1 MKAIGF
7 TKSLS
12 ADHPDSLVDL
22 NLPNPAA
29 AGRDLLV
36 RIEAVSVNPIDTKI
50 RRRGDQP
57 EPKIL
62 GFDASGTIEAVGPEV
77 TLFRPGDAVFYAG
90 SVVRPGTNSE
100 YHLVDERIVGRKPAK
115 LTYAEAAALPLV
127 SITAWELFFDR
138 IGIDAGGRDAGKHV
152 LIIGGAGGV
161 GSIAIQLAKWAG
173 LTVTATASRPET
185 VAWVKILGAD
195 YVIDHRQ
202 PLPPQAFAL
211 GIKEYDF
218 IANLVDTDGYWEAT
232 IELIK
237 PQGRIGA
244 LVDAKVPLDLNP
256 LKHKSAGFVWEQMFI
271 RSTFTTP
278 DIQKQHD
285 LLGKVA
291 DLIDAGTLRAILTE
305 TFAPIN
311 AANLRAAHLRLESGT
326 TIGKIALA
334 GFPQGI

>member
-7 TKSLS
+7 TKSLP
-12 ADHPDSLVDL
+12 ADNPDSLVDVH
-22 NLPNPAA
+22 LPKPVATE
-29 AGRDLLV
+29 RDLLV

-57 EPKIL
+57 DPKIL

-138 IGIDAGGRDAGKHV
+138 IGIDSGGKDAGKHV

-173 LTVTATASRPET
+173 LIVTATASRPET
-185 VAWVKILGAD
+185 VAWVKKLGAD
-195 YVIDHRQ
+195 HVIDHRQ
-202 PLPPQAFAL
+202 PLPPQAIAL

-218 IANLVDTDGYWEAT
+218 IANLVDTDGYWKAT

-278 DIQKQHD
+278 DIQKQHE
-285 LLGKVA
+285 LLGIVA
-291 DLIDAGTLRAILTE
+291 DLTDAGTLRTILTD
-305 TFAPIN
+305 TLTPIN
-311 AANLRAAHLRLESGT
+311 AANLRTAHLRLESGT